1 MQNIRLDAGAAALL
15 ARLHGA
21 GYAAYA
27 VGGCVRDSL
36 LGRIPQDWDLCTS
49 ARPEQ
54 VLALFGEGQC
64 VPTGLQHGTVT
75 IKYGGQL
82 YETTTFRTEGAYTD
96 GRHPDEVHFVPDV
109 RQDLARRDFT
119 INAMAYNDAEGLID
133 PFGGQQDLQQGILR
147 AVGDPATRF
156 EEDALRILR
165 LYRFAARFGFAIDP
179 PTGQAA
185 RALCA
190 HLDCVSV
197 ERIEEELSKLLAAP
211 APAAYLD
218 EKILKVIIPEL
229 SEEDIETGS
238 RAAAAGGYT
247 FVNLMPNT
255 KPVCSSAAQAAM
267 VEQKAAEVGLCDVNQ
282 TVSITEDF
290 DGKTIDH
297 LKTLPASVK
306 FITEDGHG
314 VQDNATMA
322 RAFAICTQRDITVM
336 SHAEDMEISPWDY
349 RLAEDI
355 ETVRNCWLSEYYQT
369 RLHMCHVSTRG
380 AIEAIQMAKL
390 RGAPVTCEV
399 TPHHL
404 WFTNDTCDYRV
415 NPPIRTADDVQAL
428 IDAIR
433 SGVVDAI
440 ATDHAPHSEEDK
452 LKGMAG
458 MVGSETAFG
467 VCYTKLCKEEGLPLE
482 LLSHLMSTRPAEI
495 LGLAKGQLEPGYDA
509 DFVLVDLDTPYTVD
523 KNKLHSKSH
532 NCPFDGAQLYG
543 RVCATVKGGELTY
556 QAEE

>member
-1 MQNIRLDAGAAALL
+1 MGKLFKNLKPYWKSVLVIVVLLVVQAFCDLSLPQYTSDIIDTGIQNSGVEHILPEKITAEEFQNAQLFMTADEQKTW
-15 ARLHGA
+15 
-21 GYAAYA
+21 
-27 VGGCVRDSL
+27 
-36 LGRIPQDWDLCTS
+36 QD
-49 ARPEQ
+49 
-54 VLALFGEGQC
+54 
-64 VPTGLQHGTVT
+64 
-75 IKYGGQL
+75 
-82 YETTTFRTEGAYTD
+82 
-96 GRHPDEVHFVPDV
+96 
-109 RQDLARRDFT
+109 
-119 INAMAYNDAEGLID
+119 AYNGDGDILDRNDCSKKDLEQFDSDLIV
-133 PFGGQQDLQQGILR
+133 PIL
-147 AVGDPATRF
+147 
-156 EEDALRILR
+156 L
-165 LYRFAARFGFAIDP
+165 
-179 PTGQAA
+179 
-185 RALCA
+185 
-190 HLDCVSV
+190 
-197 ERIEEELSKLLAAP
+197 
-211 APAAYLD
+211 
-218 EKILKVIIPEL
+218 
-229 SEEDIETGS
+229 
-238 RAAAAGGYT
+238 
-247 FVNLMPNT
+247 N
-255 KPVCSSAAQAAM
+255 
-267 VEQKAAEVGLCDVNQ
+267 
-282 TVSITEDF
+282 
-290 DGKTIDH
+290 
-297 LKTLPASVK
+297 
-306 FITEDGHG
+306 
-314 VQDNATMA
+314 
-322 RAFAICTQRDITVM
+322 
-336 SHAEDMEISPWDY
+336 
-349 RLAEDI
+349 
-355 ETVRNCWLSEYYQT
+355 YQ
-369 RLHMCHVSTRG
+369 MSTRG